1 MNRSDFIKIPNTTHN
16 TCFGCGPANHRG
28 LRMEF
33 YGNDRLVFSEMDVP
47 DYMAGWNGVVHGGI
61 LSSMLDEVMAW
72 GAIFLTERFILTK
85 TMTVN
90 YHKPTLM
97 HERLRAEAEIEERTS
112 EREVIM
118 RGRILN
124 SKSEVSVSATGTFAL
139 FSPESIKKIGIID
152 AKQVDEFMTIM
163 ESHSHLK

>member
-1 MNRSDFIKIPNTTHN
+1 MNRADFIKIPNTAHN

-28 LRMEF
+28 LGMEF
-33 YGNDRLVFSEMDVP
+33 YGNEKLVFSEMDVP

-61 LSSMLDEVMAW
+61 LSTMLDEVMAW

-97 HERLRAEAEIEERTS
+97 HERLRIETEIGERTG

-118 RGRILN
+118 KGRIIN
-124 SKSEVSVSATGTFAL
+124 SGGEVSVSATGTFAL
-139 FSPESIKKIGIID
+139 FSPESIKKIGVID
-152 AKQVDEFMTIM
+152 AKQVEEFMVIM
-163 ESHSHLK
+163 NSHSHLK